1 VLLPKE
7 QKQFLQSNGIPST
20 ANCLV
25 GNRALPFIMA
35 QAPRAQ
41 TFGGM
46 ARKSEAG
53 QRRISFPD
61 CLLDGGIDGYKW

>member
-1 VLLPKE
+1 MNAMG
-7 QKQFLQSNGIPST
+7 SHMRHIAST

-25 GNRALPFIMA
+25 GNGALPFITA

-41 TFGGM
+41 AFGDM

-53 QRRISFPD
+53 QRRRRFPD
-61 CLLDGGIDGYKW
+61 CLLDEGE